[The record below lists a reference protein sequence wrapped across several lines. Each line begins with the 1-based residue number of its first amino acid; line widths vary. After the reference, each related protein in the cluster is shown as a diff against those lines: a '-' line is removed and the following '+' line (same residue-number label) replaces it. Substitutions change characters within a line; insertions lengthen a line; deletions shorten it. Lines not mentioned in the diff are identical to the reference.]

1 MKRQYEMN
9 NNRTVGFDNCIIK
22 VMILILILMLAIS
35 DKRLVHLQN
44 LHILK
49 VLPIGLGLILR
60 VGIIRGA
67 LVGH

>member
-1 MKRQYEMN
+1 MT

-22 VMILILILMLAIS
+22 IMIVLLLMLAIS